1 MNAIEV
7 TDVKKVYGS
16 GQSAFEALKGINFAI
31 KKGNLSQL
39 LEKADRASQP

>member
-16 GQSAFEALKGINFAI
+16 GQAAFEALKGVNFAI
-31 KKGNLSQL
+31 KKGESVAIIG
-39 LEKADRASQP
+39 KSG